1 MQMFVSVTNYGFDI
15 GDDAT
20 SWFYQQSFDLLE
32 SDKKLLEKGRKDLL
46 TVAEVSVTIKY
57 SPQFAKTV
65 LGSPIYKGIYF
76 VAIWTMMV

>member
-1 MQMFVSVTNYGFDI
+1 MFISVTNYGFDI
-15 GDDAT
+15 GDDAA
-20 SWFYQQSFDLLE
+20 SWFYQHSFNLPE
-32 SDKKLLEKGRKDLL
+32 SDKKLLDKGRKDLS

-65 LGSPIYKGIYF
+65 LGSPIYKGIYI